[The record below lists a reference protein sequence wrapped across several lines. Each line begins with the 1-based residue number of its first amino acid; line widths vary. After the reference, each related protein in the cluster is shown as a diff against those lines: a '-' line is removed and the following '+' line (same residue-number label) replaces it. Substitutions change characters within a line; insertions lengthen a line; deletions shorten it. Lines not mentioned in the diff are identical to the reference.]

1 MGSSTANISRRL
13 YDERKRY
20 VQTVLQQG
28 VPLVDADYNEAQE
41 SFYAQIRRAV
51 QAALGDGAPGVAFK
65 VEERREG
72 GALVEN
78 DLLVRGGYHPRSGP
92 ERLWVAGHGAALFED
107 VPWSASPEI
116 TPRSTGMTA
125 CELHDSAAFYEP
137 DALVGRALIPN
148 IANSG
153 KRYEIVANTI
163 NSITVAEGEDLLADG
178 ARPGDPYRIAL
189 TTPSEDRVDTVYVDA
204 YLDEIDATEDPEL
217 LHTFSTKL
225 EAMRRLKLVQSVLVA
240 EGTEPPAPT
249 NPDEPLVDADGN
261 EHFILPIAR
270 VRREANNPRIENRMI
285 EDLRRQIFSLDQV
298 EDRYI
303 NADGDTMRGDL
314 AFLPGTAIRGEAVV
328 GEAEL
333 ADDSVSQRKLQRR
346 THLLG
351 DGGIVPAASRLPV
364 VHDNRYFTK
373 SVLATFFGPNLV
385 ANGSFEK
392 GLRGWIE
399 KAPFPVHGAPGQ
411 HVLEKVRVG
420 WRLCGPDCCRG
431 LFVHFH
437 PGFKGCE
444 VCAVAQEI
452 PVCGGGLFAWTQS
465 VRVARGNE
473 RVHPFLAVGL
483 FASEQFLGQVRV
495 PFHETLD
502 LGNGETTHVPV
513 VLHRED
519 GLRRLRTM
527 FELDACVDRIVVAL
541 CFEVDFDGCA
551 VDELLEVTVCD
562 VRGWRFADDGTIDG
576 GTYVPPLPPPFDP
589 GDPGVPVPVPE
600 DPIPTGGGD
609 GETIIT
615 ESRTTKV
622 PLIDRVTT
630 TGEVVY
636 RLAHRQTWLN
646 VYRTLDPVT
655 SLAWDPA
662 TSEVRNPELVEVVPT
677 RTPELLTT
685 DVGGEPGPPP
695 PWIFTVDPVVW
706 VIGETT
712 HVVVTGKDFSPDL
725 SVAVVPSTG
734 VVIENV
740 NVSPEGDCVEFDIV
754 LNGAAPGT
762 AALVLANPDGQEAEV
777 TIRIEEPAQP
787 PVPTTLELATPT
799 LEVTAGQ
806 EAPVTLVVLDQ
817 DGQPMPGAEVA
828 AETTAPAFATVTS
841 ELTTTDDAGQAA
853 FTIAGIA
860 DGSATITFV
869 AGDAQATLAVAVAAE
884 PAPIV
889 GSLVPSAEAVN
900 LGSGGTGELTVQ
912 VLDEA
917 SQPLAGQAVV
927 AASSN
932 AAVVAVAPAELAT
945 DDQGKATFALDAV
958 GPGSAGVTVK
968 ASGLTLTVPVSVALP
983 PPLIEAVAPADL
995 FPGTTQ
1001 LIEVFGA
1008 GFQAG
1013 LTLAV
1018 SPATGITLGTP
1029 AVLNGGTLVQVEAQ
1043 LAPDVALGPVA
1054 LTVTNP
1060 DGQPATLTGAFRVIE
1075 PALPGPGDVG
1085 FPTLDVE
1092 LHDATP
1098 NSLRVL
1104 LDPNGD
1110 PVTILHGALGAA
1122 EGLPPGEKTV
1132 AAINPDGTVGN
1143 LRFVVAGELGTPVD
1157 FAVGLVDG
1165 AGQVATVQVGTLQPS
1180 DLVILDPATSD
1191 ALLRELVTLGAT
1203 VALPAG
1209 TFVPVEVPLE
1219 AAVTPTGF
1227 DFNTV
1232 AGLRLTLTPHPA
1244 PEGTQSTLWFDSF
1257 VLVRDAEGTVDAL
1270 EDFAAYADQGALDA
1284 YWQDIGAR
1292 HVVQVESAISRELVP
1307 VIVAP
1312 SDRVL
1317 DLRFHGDPG
1326 WEEAEVVLVKATEAN
1341 RSAGI
1346 LDEDRGL
1353 RYGAAHYREAPFE
1366 GCRNVFIE
1374 PAYIASAPCRAVVA
1388 RARPFEFVAGDCE
1401 CSPEFPQV
1409 QRIGDFVS
1417 DPLLHRILPDD
1428 GFRGTPTT
1436 YGEMFALEY
1445 CVPEREEAWVRIG
1458 SRSTPG
1464 QVLHAGG
1471 GRNDPEVPPGLPQ
1484 NPQTSEP
1491 IYVTLYH
1498 GPGSPQGAR
1507 ESLIA
1512 VDVPVPAGTAE
1523 VDVIVSPADATG
1535 FAVGMPVWLRN
1546 DCHPGHPRC
1555 RISSCEVEASP
1566 HDPSVYGLYGEV
1578 VAIEPNDNRVR
1589 VRFFEPPQVGAKFLT
1604 ELKAAL
1610 LVSPRHAMGYYWEAS
1625 PGLVD
1630 LVSATEGICIRWWF
1644 RYWEAAAS
1652 RCTLHGPFEEAG
1664 VLLCDGDGQTRNFP
1678 FVGETGAVID
1688 PAEWRSIWSKPI
1700 EPCRLWNDLAPG
1712 GNTLEVCTPQR
1723 FERGDVV
1730 RVVDDRWPT
1739 GWRATVVAVDTV
1751 NNRLRLAEPLPEA
1764 LPGLEGFDGFKIT
1777 RNAVAFR
1784 AAVRANIMKS
1794 PTTRSAPDGTPLFG
1808 PDFVVVDFDAGRFTF
1823 DPSFAGP
1830 VRIFYGA
1837 EWRTYRLPAVHG
1849 IYKLQ
1854 AVNFAGIP
1862 GWYSDLIRVGPL
1874 QPLIAGGVS

>member
-1 MGSSTANISRRL
+1 VGASTANISRRL

-41 SFYAQIRRAV
+41 SFYGQIRRAV
-51 QAALGDGAPGVAFK
+51 QSALGDGAPGVAFQ
-65 VEERREG
+65 VVERREG

-78 DLLVRGGYHPRSGP
+78 DLLVKGGYHPRTGP
-92 ERLWVAGHGAALFED
+92 ERLWVAGHGAALHED

-116 TPRSTGMTA
+116 VPRSTGMTA
-125 CELHDSAAFYEP
+125 CELHDSAAFFEP
-137 DALVGRALIPN
+137 DALVGRTLVPN
-148 IANSG
+148 IANPG
-153 KRYEIVANTI
+153 KRYAIVANTV
-163 NSITVAEGEDLLADG
+163 NSITVGENEDLIADG
-178 ARPGDPYRIAL
+178 ARPGDPYRITL
-189 TTPSEDRVDTVYVDA
+189 TTPAADRVDTVYVDA
-204 YLDEIDATEDPEL
+204 YLDEIDAAEDPEL

-225 EAMRRLKLVQSVLVA
+225 EAMCRLRLVQSVLVA
-240 EGTEPPAPT
+240 EGGDPPAPA
-249 NPDEPLVDADGN
+249 NPDDPLVDADGN
-261 EHFILPIAR
+261 EHFLLPIAR
-270 VRREANNPRIENRMI
+270 IRREANNPRIENRMI

-298 EDRYI
+298 EDRYV

-314 AFLPGTAIRGEAVV
+314 AFLPGTAIHGEGVV
-328 GEAEL
+328 GEQEIQ
-333 ADDSVSQRKLQRR
+333 DDSVSQRKLQRR

-351 DGGIVPAASRLPV
+351 DDGVIPTAERLPV
-364 VHDNRYFTK
+364 VHDNRYFPK
-373 SVLATFFGPNLV
+373 SVLATFFGPNMV
-385 ANGSFEK
+385 VNGDFEK
-392 GLRGWIE
+392 GLTGWIE
-399 KAPFPVHGAPGQ
+399 KTPFPVHGAPGP

-431 LFVHFH
+431 LFTHFH

-452 PVCGGGLFAWTQS
+452 PVCGGGLFAWSQS
-465 VRVARGNE
+465 VRVARGND
-473 RVHPFLAVGL
+473 RVRPFLAVGL

-502 LGNGETTHVPV
+502 LGNGETARVPV
-513 VLHRED
+513 VLGREH
-519 GLRRLRTM
+519 GLRRLRAL
-527 FELDACVDRIVVAL
+527 FDLDACVDRIIVAL
-541 CFEVDFDGCA
+541 CFEVDFDGCS
-551 VDELLEVTVCD
+551 VDELLEVIVCD
-562 VRGWRFADDGTIDG
+562 VRGWRFADEGAIEDGIYT
-576 GTYVPPLPPPFDP
+576 PPLPPPFVP
-589 GDPGVPVPVPE
+589 GDPGIPVPVPD
-600 DPIPTGGGD
+600 DPSVLTGGGD
-609 GETIIT
+609 GETPIT
-615 ESRTTKV
+615 ESKTTKV
-622 PLIDRVTT
+622 PVIDRVTT
-630 TGEVVY
+630 TGEVIY
-636 RLAHRQTWLN
+636 RPAHRQTWLN

-655 SLAWDPA
+655 SLVWDP
-662 TSEVRNPELVEVVPT
+662 ENGQVRSPELVEVVPT
-677 RTPELLTT
+677 RSPEIVTT
-685 DVGGEPGPPP
+685 HVGEEPGPPP
-695 PWIFTVDPVVW
+695 PWIFTVDPLTW
-706 VIGETT
+706 VLGEPT

-725 SVAVVPSTG
+725 TVAVVPGTG
-734 VVIENV
+734 LAIQNV
-740 NVSPEGDCVEFDIV
+740 TVSPEGEQVEFDV
-754 LNGAAPGT
+754 VFDGATAGT
-762 AALVLANPDGQEAEV
+762 AALVLTNPDGQEAQI
-777 TIRIEEPAQP
+777 TISIEEPVQP
-787 PVPTTLELATPT
+787 PVPTTIDLAAPA

-806 EAPVTLVVLDQ
+806 EAPFTLVVRDQ
-817 DGQPMPGAEVA
+817 DGQSMPGVEIA
-828 AETTAPAFATVTS
+828 AETSDPALATVTP
-841 ELTTTDDAGQAA
+841 EVTTTDAAGQAA
-853 FTIAGIA
+853 FTIAGVA
-860 DGSATITFV
+860 EGNTTITFV
-869 AGDAQATLAVAVAAE
+869 AGDAQAMLAVAVAAE
-884 PAPIV
+884 PVPVV
-889 GSLVPSAEAVN
+889 GSIIPSAEGVN
-900 LGSGGTGELTVQ
+900 LGSAGTTALTVQ

-917 SQPLAGQAVV
+917 GQPLEGQTVV
-927 AASSN
+927 AASTEP
-932 AAVVAVAPAELAT
+932 AIVAVTPAELAT
-945 DDQGKATFALDAV
+945 GPDGKATFTLEAV
-958 GPGSAGVTVK
+958 GPGSAGVTFN
-968 ASGLTLTVPVSVALP
+968 AGGLMLTVPVSVALP
-983 PPLIEAVAPADL
+983 PPLIEAVSPADV

-1001 LIEVFGA
+1001 LLEVFGA

-1029 AVLNGGTLVQVEAQ
+1029 AVMNGGTLIQVEAQ
-1043 LAPDVALGPVA
+1043 IAPDIAPGPVA

-1060 DGQPATLTGAFRVIE
+1060 DGQSATLTGAFRIAE
-1075 PALPGPGDVG
+1075 ATAPGPGDPG

-1092 LHDATP
+1092 FHDETP
-1098 NSLRVL
+1098 GSLRVL
-1104 LDPNGD
+1104 VDPNAD
-1110 PVTILHGALGAA
+1110 PVTILQGMLGAA

-1132 AAINPDGTVGN
+1132 SALNLDGTPGN

-1157 FAVGLVDG
+1157 LAVGLLDA
-1165 AGQVATVQVGTLQPS
+1165 AGRVATVQVGTLQPS
-1180 DLVILDPATSD
+1180 DVVLSDPLTSD
-1191 ALLRELVTLGAT
+1191 TLLRELVTLGAS
-1203 VALPAG
+1203 VGLPAG
-1209 TFVPVEVPLE
+1209 TFVPVEIPLE
-1219 AAVTPTGF
+1219 AAVAPTGF
-1227 DFNTV
+1227 DMAVVT
-1232 AGLRLTLTPHPA
+1232 GLRLTLTPHPA

-1257 VLVRDAEGTVDAL
+1257 ALVRTDATVEVL
-1270 EDFAAYADQGALDA
+1270 EDFASYPDQAALDV
-1284 YWQDIGAR
+1284 YWKDIGAR
-1292 HVVQVESAISRELVP
+1292 HVLQVESAISRELVP

-1312 SDRVL
+1312 ADRVF
-1317 DLRFHGDPG
+1317 DLKFHGDPG
-1326 WEEAEVVLVKATEAN
+1326 WAEADVVLVKATEAS
-1341 RSAGI
+1341 RAAGV
-1346 LDEDRGL
+1346 LDEERGI
-1353 RYGAAHYREAPFE
+1353 RFGDGHYRTAPIE

-1374 PAYIASAPCRAVVA
+1374 PAYIASALCRAVVA
-1388 RARPFEFVAGDCE
+1388 RAQPFEFVAGDCE
-1401 CSPEFPQV
+1401 CAPEFPQV

-1428 GFRGTPTT
+1428 GFRGTPTG

-1445 CVPEREEAWVRIG
+1445 CDPANPETWVRIG
-1458 SRSTPG
+1458 SRSTPA

-1471 GRNDPEVPPGLPQ
+1471 GRNDPEVPPGLPK
-1484 NPQTSEP
+1484 NPQTGEP

-1523 VDVIVSPADATG
+1523 ADIIVSPVDATG

-1555 RISSCEVEASP
+1555 RISSCEVETSP

-1589 VRFFEPPQVGAKFLT
+1589 VRFFEPPQVAAEFQT

-1610 LVSPRHAMGYYWEAS
+1610 LVSPRDAMGYYWEAS

-1630 LVSATEGICIRWWF
+1630 LVSTTDGICIRWWF

-1664 VLLCDGDGQTRNFP
+1664 VLLCDGDGHTRNFP

-1688 PAEWRSIWSKPI
+1688 PAEWRTIWSKPI

-1723 FERGDVV
+1723 FSRGDVV

-1751 NNRLRLAEPLPEA
+1751 NNRLRLAEPLPA
-1764 LPGLEGFDGFKIT
+1764 TLPGLPDFDGFKVA

-1784 AAVRANIMKS
+1784 VVVRANIMKS
-1794 PTTRSAPDGTPLFG
+1794 PTTRAALDGTPLFG

-1837 EWRTYRLPAVHG
+1837 EWRTYRLPPVHG

-1854 AVNFAGIP
+1854 AVNFAGVP

-1874 QPLIAGGVS
+1874 LPLGGIL